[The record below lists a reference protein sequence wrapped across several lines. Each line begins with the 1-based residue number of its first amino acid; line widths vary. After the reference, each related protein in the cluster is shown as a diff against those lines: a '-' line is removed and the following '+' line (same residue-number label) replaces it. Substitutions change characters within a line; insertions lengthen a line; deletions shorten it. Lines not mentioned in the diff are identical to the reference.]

1 MKGIDVNTRDHAFL
15 TDLIHFTHKN
25 HIATVYILR
34 SRLNSMDLLEE
45 VAVYAES
52 QLRHYDS
59 REAALERRS
68 SNQAT
73 A

>member
-15 TDLIHFTHKN
+15 TDLIQFTHKN

-34 SRLNSMDLLEE
+34 SRLNSIELLEE
-45 VAVYAES
+45 VAVYTES

-59 REAALERRS
+59 REAAL
-68 SNQAT
+68 ADV
-73 A
+73 